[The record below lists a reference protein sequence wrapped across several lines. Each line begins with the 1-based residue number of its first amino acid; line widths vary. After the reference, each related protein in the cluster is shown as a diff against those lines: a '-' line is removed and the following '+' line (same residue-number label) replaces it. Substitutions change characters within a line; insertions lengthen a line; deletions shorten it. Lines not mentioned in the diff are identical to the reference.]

1 MDAKEFDRLALAFFE
16 HCLSGL
22 DPDIESNQE
31 IIEEL
36 TKARDSLIEEGV
48 NETWH

>member
-1 MDAKEFDRLALAFFE
+1 MNAREFDRLALAFFE

-22 DPDIESNQE
+22 DPDIESNHD

-36 TKARDSLIEEGV
+36 TKARDSLIEEGA
-48 NETWH
+48 NETCH

>member
-1 MDAKEFDRLALAFFE
+1 MDMKTFDKHALAFFE
-16 HCLSGL
+16 HCLKGL
-22 DPDIESNQE
+22 DPDNEADDD
-31 IIEEL
+31 IIAEL